1 MPATVRSDSRGR
13 RARAA
18 YQRLPPLVRR
28 PLVAAAGAALLVAG
42 LVLLVL
48 PGPGLLV
55 LAAGLAVL
63 AVEFHWARRLLARVR
78 AHAQAAAQKAGQKV
92 PTRRR

>member
-1 MPATVRSDSRGR
+1 LPNDSRR

-18 YQRLPPLVRR
+18 YQRLPAPVRR
-28 PLVAAAGAALLVAG
+28 PLVAAVGAALLVAG
-42 LVLLVL
+42 LAMLVL

-78 AHAQAAAQKAGQKV
+78 AHARATAEKARRQI